1 MNKLFCFLKII
12 CSYSYLLEA
21 RKLLYA
27 YLILIFL
34 KVSKEIINV
43 ILYFCIALTTVKFT
57 YFLKIIQI
65 EVLFL
70 EMITY

>member
-43 ILYFCIALTTVKFT
+43 MLYFCIALTTVK
-57 YFLKIIQI
+57 
-65 EVLFL
+65 
-70 EMITY
+70 IT